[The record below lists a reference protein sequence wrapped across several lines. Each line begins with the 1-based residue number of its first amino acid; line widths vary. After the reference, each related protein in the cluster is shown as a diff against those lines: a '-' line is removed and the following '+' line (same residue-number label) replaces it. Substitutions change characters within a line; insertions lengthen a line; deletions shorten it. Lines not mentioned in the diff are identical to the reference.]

1 MKTLPL
7 SEAKAKLS
15 SLVDRVNRF
24 DDDIIITKN
33 GYAAAVLI
41 SPDEYESL
49 RETRAILDDR
59 EFMKEIKNSLKRFD
73 KKARLYSLEELF
85 AD

>member
-15 SLVDRVNRF
+15 GLVDRVNRF
-24 DDDIIITKN
+24 DDDIVITKN

-41 SPDEYESL
+41 SHDEYESL
-49 RETRAILDDR
+49 KETRAVRDDR
-59 EFMKEIKNSLKRFD
+59 EFMKDIRSSLKRFD
-73 KKARLYSLEELF
+73 RNARLYSLEELF
-85 AD
+85 GK